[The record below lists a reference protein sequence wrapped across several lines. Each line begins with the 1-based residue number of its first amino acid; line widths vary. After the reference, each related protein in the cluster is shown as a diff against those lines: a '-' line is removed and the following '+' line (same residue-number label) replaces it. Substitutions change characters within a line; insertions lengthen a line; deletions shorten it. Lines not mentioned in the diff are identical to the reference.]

1 MSDGGFMN
9 KNIIVLI
16 GVCSILLL
24 SGIVVASDSDSDS
37 DSDSKTYDTYDKKY
51 GGYPTGRIEK
61 PDKK

>member
-16 GVCSILLL
+16 GVCSILFF
-24 SGIVVASDSDSDS
+24 SCIVVASDSDS